1 MSNDL
6 GFKLL
11 RLESKTP
18 KNVMLSPLSVRY
30 ALSMLADATAGETHE
45 QIASTLGETPLP
57 KYGNLDNVIAF
68 ANAFYIRNTF
78 ATRIKQSYQDRLI
91 GSYDAEIVLDDF
103 ANATNVNGWIEGKTM
118 GQIKNT
124 LSDDA
129 VSNPLNKAMLINA
142 LAIDMAW
149 RDPFEES
156 GTHGQDF
163 YMSDGSKMTATT
175 MYQKTYGDAVSYY
188 QDDRLTALSMV
199 LQPYDST
206 SMEFV
211 AIMPNGNLADYIQD
225 FSSTEFDDIT
235 SKMTPASTYQG
246 DLIINVP
253 KFSFDFSTNLVNDLT
268 TLGID
273 RVFSDGADFTPM
285 ITPAS
290 DGQPFGVSD
299 VIHKTHIDFGEKGV
313 RAAAVTVIMT
323 REGAVM
329 AKEVVPP
336 MIIDLDRPFMYVIR
350 DRRNGEIWF
359 VGTMY
364 EPNAW
369 ENDEGVYRDAYRAG
383 LHY

>member
-45 QIASTLGETPLP
+45 QIANVLGGTLLP
-57 KYGNLDNVIAF
+57 KYGSLDNVIAF

-91 GSYDAEIVLDDF
+91 GAYGAEIILDDF
-103 ANATNVNGWIEGKTM
+103 ANAINVNGWIEEKTM

-124 LSDDA
+124 LSDNA
-129 VSNPLNKAMLINA
+129 VSDPLNKAMLINA

-149 RDPFEES
+149 RQPFEES

-163 YMSDGSKMTATT
+163 YMSDGSKMAATT
-175 MYQKTYGDAVSYY
+175 MYQKAHGDAVSYY
-188 QDDRLTALSMV
+188 QDDRLTALSMA

-211 AIMPNGNLADYIQD
+211 AIMPNGNLDDYIQD

-235 SKMTPASTYQG
+235 SKLTPASACQG

-253 KFSFDFSTNLVNDLT
+253 KFSFDFSVDLVNDLM

-273 RVFSDGADFTPM
+273 RVFSDVADFTPM

-290 DGQPFGVSD
+290 DGQPFGVSN
-299 VIHKTHIDFGEKGV
+299 VIHKAHIDFGEKGV
-313 RAAAVTVIMT
+313 RAAAVTVVMT
-323 REGAVM
+323 IDGAAMVE
-329 AKEVVPP
+329 KVVPP
-336 MIIDLDRPFMYVIR
+336 IVIDLDRPFMYVIR

-364 EPNAW
+364 KPNTW
-369 ENDEGVYRDAYRAG
+369 EKDEGVYRDAYRAG
-383 LHY
+383 LYH